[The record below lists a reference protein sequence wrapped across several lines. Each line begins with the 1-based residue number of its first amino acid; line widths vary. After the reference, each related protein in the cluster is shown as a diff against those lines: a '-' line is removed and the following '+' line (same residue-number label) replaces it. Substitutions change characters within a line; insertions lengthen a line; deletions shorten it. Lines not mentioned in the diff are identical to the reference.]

1 VFADFNASP
10 RPTHPMTERCP
21 RTELKAFNR
30 LRNVA
35 RTRAVGEAPS
45 TIWARGARRSA
56 DWIKIKTAR
65 RQEAVIVGFTAPRRS
80 RPYFGALVLALET
93 ATAGAMSATSA
104 RASYSALNEL
114 CGSALWRISL
124 NRCAVDQHG
133 RAAGEFPDSFLRL
146 SP

>member
-1 VFADFNASP
+1 MGA
-10 RPTHPMTERCP
+10 
-21 RTELKAFNR
+21 
-30 LRNVA
+30 
-35 RTRAVGEAPS
+35 
-45 TIWARGARRSA
+45 GARRSA
-56 DWIKIKTAR
+56 DWLKIKTAR

-80 RPYFGALVLALET
+80 RPYFGALVLAVGDRDGWRYVGHVGT
-93 ATAGAMSATSA
+93 GF
-104 RASYSALNEL
+104 SYSALNEL

>member
-1 VFADFNASP
+1 MFADFNASP

-104 RASYSALNEL
+104 RALATPRSMSSAALP
-114 CGSALWRISL
+114 CGAFRSIGAQSTNTEGLPVNFL
-124 NRCAVDQHG
+124 TVFCA
-133 RAAGEFPDSFLRL
+133 
-146 SP
+146 